1 MAHPSEQMPKNT
13 YLISA
18 SATTNVGP
26 KNADHFFAVTCT
38 VAGTVKVKGGGVYE
52 YVNIDGASAADVV
65 KYINP
70 DTGVAF
76 PNVVDGSDDD
86 LANGK
91 TTGFYQRVDS
101 VETDIAMIAGQTVY
115 GRFASVKSDG
125 TFTGFAYAG

>member
-38 VAGTVKVKGGGVYE
+38 VAGTLKVKGAGVYE
-52 YVNIDGASAADVV
+52 YVNIDDANSTEVV
-65 KYINP
+65 KYIDP
-70 DTGVAF
+70 STGAAYTGTAAATG
-76 PNVVDGSDDD
+76 D
-86 LANGK
+86 

>member
-1 MAHPSEQMPKNT
+1 MAHPSSALPTNT

-18 SATTNVGP
+18 TTIDVSAGP
-26 KNADHFFAVTCT
+26 KNADHFFAITCT

-52 YVNIDGASAADVV
+52 YVDVGDATNVFQNYID
-65 KYINP
+65 P
-70 DTGVAF
+70 DTGEAF
-76 PNVVDGSDDD
+76 ADNASMTPD
-86 LANGK
+86 
-91 TTGFYQRVDS
+91 GFYQRIDS